1 MSLQSLSAI
10 TLLNL
15 SADPAS
21 GSVGDI
27 YYNTATGKVRVCT
40 NATGPVWADAATTAA
55 VSSVGLSLPS
65 IFTVSNSPVTT
76 TGTLTA
82 TLASQSANRIFAGP
96 DGVSGL
102 PTFRSLVAA
111 DIPSV
116 AVPGGTVRV
125 IAGTFN
131 GAKGPAKTFTPIE
144 LYDVR
149 LKAGASV
156 SLAVGDGYAGGL
168 FVSRGSVVING
179 REAAAEDLVVLDR
192 QGDEVVI
199 EASEDA
205 VVLVMSGAPIDEPIA
220 GYGPFVMNTQ
230 QEIHQ
235 AIADLRAGRMGRIPE
250 HAE

>member
-1 MSLQSLSAI
+1 VTI
-10 TLLNL
+10 VYEGEVEHGDT
-15 SADPAS
+15 S
-21 GSVGDI
+21 GNAGSIGPGDVQWM
-27 YYNTATGKVRVCT
+27 TAG
-40 NATGPVWADAATTAA
+40 
-55 VSSVGLSLPS
+55 
-65 IFTVSNSPVTT
+65 
-76 TGTLTA
+76 
-82 TLASQSANRIFAGP
+82 
-96 DGVSGL
+96 SGL
-102 PTFRSLVAA
+102 LHKEFHGDAFTRNGGRFEVAQLWVNLPAKLKMTAPRYQTLVAA